1 MQPLT
6 TIRTGDPRE
15 LLALIPFQLG
25 FHPQESAVVVSL
37 RGRRSRVGLVARV
50 DLDDL
55 ADRAEGSQVAR
66 SLVRHLVTDGAS
78 SVVLVLYTDQ
88 DVRSRAGSPVASRA
102 RAHLEQAAEHFVG
115 RAACWVVGSEGYFNL
130 DCVDP
135 SCCPPQG
142 RPLSGLQSTEV
153 GAQMVLNGTMV
164 AVSRD
169 DLVQLEAA
177 DPDARRS
184 ARRAATRW
192 TARGPLGAQ
201 GGVDPGAAHRW
212 RREGLALWRSELERA
227 TVSVDGSAEGR
238 CAVGTGA
245 DRGPGT
251 PEPATSVTLGRLQA
265 ALSDVLV
272 RDAVMLTFIEGAG
285 RVADRVV
292 AGAGAGAGAEAGD
305 PVGAALRAV
314 IDPAHGV
321 PPRRD
326 VHTAATLVLRQIVSH
341 SARRLQAPGLTLLA
355 VLAWWDGDGAR
366 AGILVDRALAA
377 EPGYRLA
384 GLLHETLLAGMA
396 PGWLRRREA

>member
-55 ADRAEGSQVAR
+55 ADREEGSQVAR

-78 SVVLVLYTDQ
+78 SVVLVLYTEQ
-88 DVRSRAGSPVASRA
+88 DVRGRAGAAMASRA

-115 RAACWVVGSEGYFNL
+115 GAACWVVGSEGYFDL
-130 DCVDP
+130 DCVDR
-135 SCCPPQG
+135 SCCPRQG
-142 RPLSGLQSTEV
+142 RPLSGLQCTEV

-164 AVSRD
+164 AVSRE

-184 ARRAATRW
+184 ARRAAARW
-192 TARGPLGAQ
+192 TARGPLGA
-201 GGVDPGAAHRW
+201 GGGADPDAAHRW
-212 RREGLALWRSELERA
+212 RRQGLALWRSELERA
-227 TVSVDGSAEGR
+227 TLSTDGAADGR

-245 DRGPGT
+245 ERGPGA
-251 PEPATSVTLGRLQA
+251 PEPASSVTLGRLQA

-285 RVADRVV
+285 QVADRVV
-292 AGAGAGAGAEAGD
+292 AGAGDQADDE
-305 PVGAALRAV
+305 VGAALRAV
-314 IDPAHGV
+314 IDPAQGV

-326 VHTAATLVLRQIVSH
+326 VHTAATQVLRQVVSH

-366 AGILVDRALAA
+366 SGILVDRALAA

-384 GLLHETLLAGMA
+384 LLLHETLLAGMA
-396 PGWLRRREA
+396 PGWLRRTDL